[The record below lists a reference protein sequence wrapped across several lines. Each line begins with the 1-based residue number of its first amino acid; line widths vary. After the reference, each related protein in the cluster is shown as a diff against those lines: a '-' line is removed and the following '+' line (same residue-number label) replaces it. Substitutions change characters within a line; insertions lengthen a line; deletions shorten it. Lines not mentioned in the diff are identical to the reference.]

1 MNDHST
7 VTKAARC
14 GLHHWPMFG
23 QRQMLLSLLYVV
35 VNLANII
42 TCLESPSS
50 TVDLIE
56 YNLEEEVLAYSFVG
70 DVASDSRIRHLF
82 NRTVL
87 EHLQFTILPRNG
99 DRKSG
104 ADIFTVT
111 RNDGII
117 RVRSIIDRDG
127 MCRRRV
133 VCTVNLDVA
142 ILGPPD
148 VFRIAKVRIRI
159 VDVNDNAPVFAEE
172 HVSRQIPENTET
184 GTSFSVPA
192 ADDPDSPAYGVTRY
206 WIRDEYGVFA
216 LKVSNGSGSSL
227 DVHLI
232 LMKTVDRE
240 TERSHRVV
248 VMAAD
253 GGAPSRTGSMTVDVA
268 ILDVNDNHPLFE
280 HARYDVTI
288 TEDWLAGSVLTTVRA
303 VDLDSGRFGEIV
315 YGFSDNTLHLYGDL
329 FSIDAVNGTIAMSV
343 TLDYET
349 TSEYCL
355 VATAGERH
363 GNAIPAETTVYVLIG
378 DVNDNRPDIS
388 VNALA
393 SNGHV
398 QVPESAVVG
407 SFVAYVSVVDADSG
421 DNGVV
426 SCRLVGDD
434 AFGLEMLFPGEFKL
448 ETKAALDREL
458 LAEYE
463 MKITCHDLGT
473 PALTSSAVIKITVLD
488 ENDNAPMF
496 SKQTYMATVYE
507 NNAAGAV
514 VGHVTATDAD
524 SGVNGMVSY
533 RIHGTAQRYLNIDRI
548 TGALTA
554 KLSFDHEHVSTVR
567 AVIEASDNSSVL
579 SRTSSAVFVLTIQDV
594 NDNSPTFSS
603 PLFEFV
609 VQENGAAGT
618 QVGQVSATDADG
630 DPYDTFT
637 FSFVGSVTEFTMDE
651 SSGEIFTVQPLDR
664 ENRSRYDLVVVA
676 TDRLATG
683 LSSSARVTIN
693 IDDVKDKA
701 PVVTFPSP
709 SNFTVNVSPR
719 SRVGHEVTRVV
730 ASDADVGRNAL
741 LKFGMMRYNRF
752 FDVDAETGVVFVQR
766 HLAEITDTSVVLF
779 ILVKDSGKPPK
790 SVEVILTVVVSGSTT
805 MDVTS
810 SSSLLGGRG
819 LIIIV
824 SVGMTTVLLAV
835 FVVVAIVTIR
845 RRAAQRHKLECL
857 RRFFSNQ
864 TIDLKESE
872 SGGDKVAEQ
881 SNDTSWDGQLPTTC
895 TLEEAVDDTRAAS
908 VIYPIMAKTVVQ
920 KTGHSFEVDI
930 TDELP
935 ASELDFLQHVSIV
948 SKCLLQRAPL
958 LRQMSLNL
966 CVKQCSNNSVFIIVP
981 TSASL
986 TDSWSHFTESLDY
999 VSSKHFTMNCKMEYA
1014 KVVVSN

>member
-1 MNDHST
+1 MAVCFANVIT
-7 VTKAARC
+7 
-14 GLHHWPMFG
+14 GL
-23 QRQMLLSLLYVV
+23 Q
-35 VNLANII
+35 
-42 TCLESPSS
+42 SPSS

-56 YNLEEEVLAYSFVG
+56 YSLQEEVLAYSFVG

-87 EHLQFTILPRNG
+87 DHLQFTILPRNG
-99 DRKSG
+99 DRKTA
-104 ADIFTVT
+104 ADLFTVT

-117 RVRSIIDRDG
+117 RVRKRIDRDG
-127 MCRRRV
+127 MCRQLV
-133 VCTVNLDVA
+133 VCTVNLDIA
-142 ILGPPD
+142 IHGPPD

-159 VDVNDNAPVFAEE
+159 VDVNDNAPVFAED

-184 GTSFSVPA
+184 GTTFSVPA

-216 LKVSNGSGSSL
+216 LKASNGSGSSL
-227 DVHLI
+227 DIHLI
-232 LMKTVDRE
+232 LMKAVDRE

-248 VMAAD
+248 VLAAD

-268 ILDVNDNHPLFE
+268 ILDVNDNHPSFE
-280 HARYDVTI
+280 HARYDVAI
-288 TEDWLAGSVLTTVRA
+288 TEDWLAGSMLTTVHA
-303 VDLDSGRFGEIV
+303 NDQDSGRFGEIV
-315 YGFSDNTLHLYGDL
+315 YGFSDNTLHMYGEL

-363 GNAIPAETTVYVLIG
+363 GNAIPAETNVYVLIG
-378 DVNDNRPDIS
+378 DVNDNRPDIT

-393 SNGHV
+393 SHGHV

-426 SCRLVGDD
+426 SCRLVGDG
-434 AFGLEMLFPGEFKL
+434 AFGLDMLFPSEFKL

-458 LAEYE
+458 TAEYYLV
-463 MKITCHDLGT
+463 ITCHDLGT

-488 ENDNAPMF
+488 ENDNAPIF
-496 SKQTYMATVYE
+496 SKQTYTVSIHE
-507 NNAAGAV
+507 NNVVGAL
-514 VGHVTATDAD
+514 VGHVSATDAD
-524 SGVNGMVSY
+524 AGANGMVSY
-533 RIHGTAQRYLNIDRI
+533 RIHGTAQRYLNIDPI

-554 KLSFDHEHVSTVR
+554 KLSFDHEQLSNVR

-579 SRTSSAVFVLTIQDV
+579 SRTSSTVFVLTILDI
-594 NDNSPTFSS
+594 NDNSPTFST
-603 PLFEFV
+603 PLVEFV
-609 VQENGAAGT
+609 VEENVAAGT
-618 QVGQVSATDADG
+618 KVGQMSATDVDG
-630 DPYDTFT
+630 DPHNTFA
-637 FSFVGSVTEFTMDE
+637 FAFVNWVTEFTMDE
-651 SSGEIFTVQPLDR
+651 SSGEIFTMQPLDR

-676 TDRLATG
+676 TDRHTTE
-683 LSSSARVTIN
+683 LSSSARVTIR
-693 IDDVKDKA
+693 IDDVNDNP
-701 PVVTFPSP
+701 PVVTFPTQG
-709 SNFTVNVSPR
+709 NLTVNVSPR
-719 SRVGHEVTRVV
+719 SRIGHEVTRVV

-741 LKFGMMRYNRF
+741 LKFGMMRYNKF
-752 FDVDAETGVVFVQR
+752 FDIDMDTGVVFVQR
-766 HLAEITDTSVVLF
+766 SLAEITDKSVELF

-790 SVEVILTVVVSGSTT
+790 YVEAILTVVVSGSTT

-845 RRAAQRHKLECL
+845 RRATQRQKLECI

-864 TIDLKESE
+864 TIVLKECE
-872 SGGDKVAEQ
+872 SGGDKVAER
-881 SNDTSWDGQLPTTC
+881 SNDASWDGQLSTTC
-895 TLEEAVDDTRAAS
+895 ALEEADDDTRAGSAT
-908 VIYPIMAKTVVQ
+908 YPIVAKTVIQ
-920 KTGHSFEVDI
+920 KTGHSFDVDI

-935 ASELDFLQHVSIV
+935 ASELAFLQHVSIV
-948 SKCLLQRAPL
+948 SKCLL
-958 LRQMSLNL
+958 
-966 CVKQCSNNSVFIIVP
+966 
-981 TSASL
+981 
-986 TDSWSHFTESLDY
+986 
-999 VSSKHFTMNCKMEYA
+999 
-1014 KVVVSN
+1014 

>member
-1 MNDHST
+1 MHL
-7 VTKAARC
+7 R
-14 GLHHWPMFG
+14 
-23 QRQMLLSLLYVV
+23 LLYVV
-35 VNLANII
+35 VCFANII
-42 TCLESPSS
+42 TGLQSPSN

-56 YNLEEEVLAYSFVG
+56 YSLQEEVLAYSFVG
-70 DVASDSRIRHLF
+70 DVASDSRIHHLF

-87 EHLQFTILPRNG
+87 DHLQFTILPRNG
-99 DRKSG
+99 DRKSA
-104 ADIFTVT
+104 ADLFTVT

-117 RVRSIIDRDG
+117 RVRNRIDRDG
-127 MCRRRV
+127 MCRRLV

-142 ILGPPD
+142 IHGPPD

-159 VDVNDNAPVFAEE
+159 DDVNDNAPVFAEE

-184 GTSFSVPA
+184 GTIFSVPA
-192 ADDPDSPAYGVTRY
+192 ADDPDSPAFGVTRY
-206 WIRDEYGVFA
+206 WIRDESGVFA

-227 DVHLI
+227 DIHLI

-240 TERSHRVV
+240 TERSHRAVV
-248 VMAAD
+248 LAAD

-268 ILDVNDNHPLFE
+268 ILDVNDNHPSFE
-280 HARYDVTI
+280 RARYDVAI

-315 YGFSDNTLHLYGDL
+315 YGFSANTLHVYGEL
-329 FSIDAVNGTIAMSV
+329 FSIDAFNGTITMSRN
-343 TLDYET
+343 LDYEIET
-349 TSEYCL
+349 EYYL

-363 GNAIPAETTVYVLIG
+363 GNSIPDETVVHLVID
-378 DVNDNRPDIS
+378 DVNDNPPEIT
-388 VNALA
+388 VNALE
-393 SNGHV
+393 SHGDV

-426 SCRLVGDD
+426 SCRLVGDG
-434 AFGLEMLFPGEFKL
+434 AFGLQLLFPVEFKL
-448 ETKAALDREL
+448 ETKAMLDREL
-458 LAEYE
+458 TAEYE
-463 MKITCHDLGT
+463 LVITCHDLGT

-496 SKQTYMATVYE
+496 SKQTYTATMHE
-507 NNAAGAV
+507 NNVAGAL

-524 SGVNGMVSY
+524 TGTNGMVSF
-533 RIHGTAQRYLNIDRI
+533 RIRGTAQRYLNIDPI

-554 KLSFDHEHVSTVR
+554 KLSFDHELLSNVY

-579 SRTSSAVFVLTIQDV
+579 SRTSSAVFTLTILDV
-594 NDNSPTFSS
+594 NDNAPTFSTYT
-603 PLFEFV
+603 FEFV
-609 VQENGAAGT
+609 VSENAATGT
-618 QVGQVSATDADG
+618 KVGQMTATDDDG
-630 DPYDTFT
+630 DPYNTFM
-637 FSFVGSVTEFTMDE
+637 FAFVNSVTEFTMDE

-664 ENRSRYDLVVVA
+664 ENRSRYDLFVVA
-676 TDRLATG
+676 TDRLATE
-683 LSSSARVTIN
+683 LSSSARVTIR
-693 IDDVKDKA
+693 IDDVNDNP

-709 SNFTVNVSPR
+709 GNLTVNVSPR

-741 LKFGMMRYNRF
+741 LKFGIMRHNRF
-752 FDVDAETGVVFVQR
+752 FDIDMDTGVVFVQR
-766 HLAEITDTSVVLF
+766 PLAEITDKSVVLF

-790 SVEVILTVVVSGSTT
+790 HVEVILKVVVSGSTT
-805 MDVTS
+805 LDVTS
-810 SSSLLGGRG
+810 LSSLLGGRG

-845 RRAAQRHKLECL
+845 RRATQRQKLECL

-864 TIDLKESE
+864 TIVLKECE

-895 TLEEAVDDTRAAS
+895 ALEEAVDDNRAGSAT
-908 VIYPIMAKTVVQ
+908 YPIVAKTVAH
-920 KTGHSFEVDI
+920 KRGHSFDVDI

-948 SKCLLQRAPL
+948 SKWLRQRAPL
-958 LRQMSLNL
+958 LRQLSVNKIMHTFDKRCIHSCTDIRRNSGAL
-966 CVKQCSNNSVFIIVP
+966 CGGGGLSV
-981 TSASL
+981 TL
-986 TDSWSHFTESLDY
+986 DSWLYFSESRDN
-999 VSSKHFTMNCKMEYA
+999 VTS
-1014 KVVVSN
+1014 

>member
-1 MNDHST
+1 MI
-7 VTKAARC
+7 
-14 GLHHWPMFG
+14 
-23 QRQMLLSLLYVV
+23 

-42 TCLESPSS
+42 TGLQSPSS

-56 YNLEEEVLAYSFVG
+56 YSLQEEVLAYSFVG

-99 DRKSG
+99 DRKPA
-104 ADIFTVT
+104 ADLFTVT
-111 RNDGII
+111 RDNGII
-117 RVRSIIDRDG
+117 RVRNRIDRDG
-127 MCRRRV
+127 MCRQLV

-142 ILGPPD
+142 IHGPPD

-159 VDVNDNAPVFAEE
+159 DDVNDNAPVFAEE
-172 HVSRQIPENTET
+172 QVTRQIPENTET
-184 GTSFSVPA
+184 GTTFSVPA

-206 WIRDEYGVFA
+206 WIRDESGVFA

-227 DVHLI
+227 DIHLI

-248 VMAAD
+248 VMAGD

-268 ILDVNDNHPLFE
+268 IIDVNDNHPSFE
-280 HARYDVTI
+280 HVRYDVAI
-288 TEDWLAGSVLTTVRA
+288 TEDWLAGSVLTTVLA
-303 VDLDSGRFGEIV
+303 NDLDSGPFGEIV
-315 YGFSDNTLHLYGDL
+315 YGFSGNTLHLYGEL
-329 FSIDAVNGTIAMSV
+329 FSIDAVNGTITMSR
-343 TLDYET
+343 TLDYEIET
-349 TSEYCL
+349 EYYL

-363 GNAIPAETTVYVLIG
+363 GNSIPAETTVHLVID
-378 DVNDNRPDIS
+378 DVNDNPPDIT

-393 SNGHV
+393 SHGHV

-407 SFVAYVSVVDADSG
+407 SFVAYVSVVDADSD

-434 AFGLEMLFPGEFKL
+434 AFGLQMLFPGEFKL
-448 ETKAALDREL
+448 ETKAALDREST
-458 LAEYE
+458 AEYE
-463 MKITCHDLGT
+463 IKITCRDLGT

-496 SKQTYMATVYE
+496 SKQTYTATMHE
-507 NNAAGAV
+507 NNAVGDL

-524 SGVNGMVSY
+524 TGTNGMVSY
-533 RIHGTAQRYLNIDRI
+533 RIHGTAQRYLNIDPI

-567 AVIEASDNSSVL
+567 AVIEANDNSSVL
-579 SRTSSAVFVLTIQDV
+579 SRISSTVFVLTILDV
-594 NDNSPTFSS
+594 NDNSPTFST
-603 PLFEFV
+603 PLFEFF
-609 VQENGAAGT
+609 VQENVAAGT
-618 QVGQVSATDADG
+618 KVGQVSATDADG
-630 DPYDTFT
+630 DPYNKFT
-637 FSFVGSVTEFTMDE
+637 FSFGGTVAEFTMDK

-676 TDRLATG
+676 TDRLATK
-683 LSSSARVTIN
+683 LTSSARVTII
-693 IDDVKDKA
+693 IDDVNDKA
-701 PVVTFPSP
+701 PVVTFPTP

-719 SRVGHEVTRVV
+719 SRVGHEVARVV

-741 LKFGMMRYNRF
+741 LKFGMMRYDKF
-752 FDVDAETGVVFVQR
+752 FDVDMDTGVVFVQR
-766 HLAEITDTSVVLF
+766 PLAEITDKSVVLF

-790 SVEVILTVVVSGSTT
+790 SAEVILKVIVSG

-835 FVVVAIVTIR
+835 VVVVAIVTIR
-845 RRAAQRHKLECL
+845 RRATQRQKLECL

-864 TIDLKESE
+864 TIVLKESE

-881 SNDTSWDGQLPTTC
+881 SNDPSWDGQLPISC
-895 TLEEAVDDTRAAS
+895 ALEESVDDTSAGSAT
-908 VIYPIMAKTVVQ
+908 YPIVAKIVAY
-920 KTGHSFEVDI
+920 KMGHSFDVDI

-948 SKCLLQRAPL
+948 ITCL
-958 LRQMSLNL
+958 
-966 CVKQCSNNSVFIIVP
+966 V
-981 TSASL
+981 
-986 TDSWSHFTESLDY
+986 
-999 VSSKHFTMNCKMEYA
+999 
-1014 KVVVSN
+1014 